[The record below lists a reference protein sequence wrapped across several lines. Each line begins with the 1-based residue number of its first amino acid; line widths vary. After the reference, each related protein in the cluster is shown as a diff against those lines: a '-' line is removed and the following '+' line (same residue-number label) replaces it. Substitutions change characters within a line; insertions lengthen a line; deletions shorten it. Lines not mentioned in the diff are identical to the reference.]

1 MKVIVKDEDLAC
13 FITVQIVASLD
24 LIGHTKVAQAGMSE
38 IKEKMLALVKNRDNI
53 KVGRMTY
60 GFILK
65 QLSDDRQKNNKED
78 KEG

>member
-24 LIGHTKVAQAGMSE
+24 LIGHTKVSQAGMSE
-38 IKEKMLALVKNRDNI
+38 IKEKMLALVKDRDNI
-53 KVGRMTY
+53 KMGKVIY
-60 GFILK
+60 DLIHS
-65 QLSDDRQKNNKED
+65 QLIDDRQENNKED

>member
-1 MKVIVKDEDLAC
+1 MKVIVKDDDLAC

-24 LIGHTKVAQAGMSE
+24 LIGHTKVTQAGMSE
-38 IKEKMLALVKNRDNI
+38 IKEKMLALVKDRDNI
-53 KVGRMTY
+53 KIGKVTY

-65 QLSDDRQKNNKED
+65 QLGDDRQESNKED

>member
-1 MKVIVKDEDLAC
+1 MKVIVKDDDLAC

-24 LIGHTKVAQAGMSE
+24 LIGHTKVTQAGMSE

-53 KVGRMTY
+53 KLSRVIY
-60 GFILK
+60 DFVLN
-65 QLSDDRQKNNKED
+65 QLGNDRQESNKED